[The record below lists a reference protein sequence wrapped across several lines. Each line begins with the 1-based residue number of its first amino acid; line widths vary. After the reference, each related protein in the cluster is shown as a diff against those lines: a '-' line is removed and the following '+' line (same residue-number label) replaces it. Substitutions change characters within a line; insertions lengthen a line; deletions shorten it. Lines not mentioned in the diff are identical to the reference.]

1 VIERA
6 PLPVDP
12 EALPALGP
20 EFHAIVAA
28 GCRELGITLTAGQ
41 LAAIDAHARLL
52 LAWNAHINLTA
63 LRTEEQVARLHV
75 LDSLTAVPLLRGRL
89 AWQGER
95 ASQGEVAAHGAHAAP
110 STPRPARR
118 SQSEPPR
125 PSLLDLGS
133 GGGYPGLPLGVA
145 LPASRVALVDSVGKK
160 ARFLEVA
167 AAASMERLDAGVIPT
182 LTALRAR
189 AEDLA
194 RDREHREAWDV
205 VTARAVGSLAELVEL
220 GLPLLRV
227 GGSLIA
233 WKRDDGSGSFATE
246 LTEAAALT
254 RAAGGS
260 TAQVHAATL
269 SGLAEHRLVE
279 VRKIQPT
286 PGRFPRSP
294 AERRRP

>member
-1 VIERA
+1 MIERA

-12 EALPALGP
+12 ETLPALGA

-28 GCRELGITLTAGQ
+28 GCRELDITLGASQ
-41 LAAIDAHARLL
+41 LAAIGAHARLL

-75 LDSLTAVPLLRGRL
+75 LDSLAAVPLLRG
-89 AWQGER
+89 EP
-95 ASQGEVAAHGAHAAP
+95 AA
-110 STPRPARR
+110 
-118 SQSEPPR
+118 
-125 PSLLDLGS
+125 LLDLGS

-167 AAASMERLDAGVIPT
+167 AAASMARLAAGASPT

-194 RDREHREAWDV
+194 RDPEHREAWDL

-220 GLPLLRV
+220 ALPLLQI

-246 LTEAAALT
+246 LTDAAALT
-254 RAAGGS
+254 RAAGGA
-260 TAQVHAATL
+260 TAQVHAVTL
-269 SGLAEHRLVE
+269 SGLGEHRLVQ